1 MKARRRVALFMDIV
15 TAYDHGVARGILRYA
30 RQCAQWQLFGHGWT
44 MAQINDQK
52 IWNGDGVITR
62 VHDVNEVPRLLAL
75 GVPVVDVCRSTLHPR
90 IHSAANDDL
99 ATGRIA
105 GEHLLSI
112 GHRNFAF
119 CGAPEGV
126 WSQRR
131 WRGFAEAVGVPEAQM
146 ANFQRPR
153 AWWHK
158 SGRVPVVLKQ
168 WLGRQPRPF
177 AIFSGDDAIG
187 VKLTRACTE
196 LGITV
201 PDEVAIVGV
210 DNEEVL
216 CEMSTPPL
224 SSIPCDT
231 EQMGYEAAR
240 LLDQLM
246 HEKSKETRH
255 VTISPLQLI
264 VRGSSDRFATTDEAV
279 LAALRLIHQ
288 STHAIHVPQVVAVS
302 GLSRRALELR
312 FRKELDRSILD
323 EIRRSRLDRA
333 CRLLTTTIQPVTK
346 IALQLGFS
354 TAQRFHAVFRAQFGM
369 SAIKFRQ
376 SAARPPTGD
385 GKVHQR

>member
-1 MKARRRVALFMDIV
+1 MKPRRRVALLMDIV

-30 RQCAQWQLFGHGWT
+30 RECARWQLFGHGWT
-44 MAQINDQK
+44 MAQISDQK
-52 IWNGDGVITR
+52 VWNGDGVITR
-62 VHDVNEVPRLLAL
+62 VHDVDEVPHLLAL

-99 ATGRIA
+99 STGRIA

-131 WRGFAEAVGVPEAQM
+131 WRGFAETVGIPEAQM
-146 ANFQRPR
+146 ANFQRSR

-158 SGRVPVVLKQ
+158 SGRVPLVLKQ
-168 WLGRQPRPF
+168 WLKRQPRPF
-177 AIFSGDDAIG
+177 AIFAGDDAIG

-231 EQMGYEAAR
+231 EHMGYEAAR

-255 VTISPLQLI
+255 VAISPLQLI

-333 CRLLTTTIQPVTK
+333 CRLLTTTSQPVAK
-346 IALQLGFS
+346 IAMQLGFS
-354 TAQRFHAVFRAQFGM
+354 TAQRFHSVFRKQFGM

-376 SAARPPTGD
+376 AAAHSPTD
-385 GKVHQR
+385 GGN